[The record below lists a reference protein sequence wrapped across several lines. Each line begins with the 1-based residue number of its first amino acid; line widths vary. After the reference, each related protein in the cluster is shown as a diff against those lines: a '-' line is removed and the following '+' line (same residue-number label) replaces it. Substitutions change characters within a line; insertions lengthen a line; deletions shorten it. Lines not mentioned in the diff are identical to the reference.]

1 MAKTTEMSEQPVSAR
16 TITRRQPVP
25 VKILAE
31 MASAVALSGALSL
44 ITIFTLPQGG
54 SITLASMVPV
64 LLFALRRGVRLGVI
78 AGILL
83 GLVVLVEMPFVVH
96 PAQLLLDYPLAFG
109 ALGLAGLFRSRP
121 LIGVAVG
128 IAGRFVMHFISGVIF
143 FASYAWGGWNPV
155 LYSAAYNAG
164 YLLPEFVI
172 SGFIIVILV
181 HLKALQM
188 YL

>member
-1 MAKTTEMSEQPVSAR
+1 MWETIITAEQPVVSQAV
-16 TITRRQPVP
+16 TPRQAVP

-44 ITIFTLPQGG
+44 IPIFTLPQGG
-54 SITLASMVPV
+54 SVTLASMVPV
-64 LLFALRRGVRLGVI
+64 LLFALRRGTKLGIV
-78 AGILL
+78 AGVLL

-121 LIGVAVG
+121 LVGVAVG
-128 IAGRFVMHFISGVIF
+128 IAGRFIMHFISGVIF
-143 FASYAWGGWNPV
+143 FASYAWSGWNPV
-155 LYSAAYNAG
+155 AYSAAYNAG

-172 SGFIIVILV
+172 SGFVIVVLV
-181 HLKALQM
+181 HLKALQL